1 MELVKTRHLLL
12 YKPLLIN
19 EGKIVLLFPI
29 YFCYFCF
36 RLADTV
42 NLRMLMK
49 KLYYKRNFILIVFV
63 LLAAVSTKLQAQLTV
78 DNVSMTPQQLVQ
90 NILIGQGVTV
100 SNVTFSGNSL
110 QFGSFTS
117 NGSNLGLNSGIVMS
131 SGYATVSAGPNDGS
145 TTSEPLGGVDAL
157 NPTPDANLFTLAAT
171 LNNPNPTLY
180 DAAVLEFDFVPTSD
194 SLTFKYVWGSDE
206 YTEFSSSPTFND
218 VFGFFLSGVSVPFP
232 QTNIALVPST
242 NLPVSILNIS
252 DLVNTQY
259 YVDNDYV
266 FLPTGTV
273 EYDGFTTVLTAR
285 AQVICGETYHIK
297 LAIADAGDGSYDSG
311 VFLEAGS
318 FSSIG
323 SVQILPDVSYSN
335 NDTVMYEGCGDA
347 NIAFIRSGDNTLAQ
361 NYTYTLSGTATNGV
375 DYNNLSGQITIPAGQ
390 DTAFITLNPVTDG
403 STEGQETLIIT
414 VTNTVCNNANVSSV
428 TIYIN
433 DVQPLTVDAGVDQ
446 STACTGGGNINL
458 NATPANG
465 VPTYTYSW
473 APTGDLTQGITVLPA
488 NTTTYTVT
496 VTDLCGNQATD
507 DVTVTVDL
515 PTVLTMTVSN
525 DTIICQNTIA
535 TISANPQGGNGNV
548 TLLWNTGEQSAT
560 IQVSPAATSI
570 YTVTA
575 TDACNQTV
583 TDAVTVTVEPNNA
596 AFDYFFTSNN
606 SVTFDNQ
613 SVGYDNLVW
622 WDFGDSTTS
631 TTFEPT
637 HIYTSPGTYIV
648 TLVVE
653 NSAGCIDTIQYSL
666 IVKPDFYFYIPN
678 SFTPNSDGINE
689 GFNGKGQGFE
699 VYSMSIYNR
708 WGQRIFQTNSL
719 TNGWDGKDAS
729 DKPAPIDTYVY
740 VVSLKITPDEDEI
753 IYRGKVSLIR

>member
-1 MELVKTRHLLL
+1 
-12 YKPLLIN
+12 
-19 EGKIVLLFPI
+19 
-29 YFCYFCF
+29 
-36 RLADTV
+36 
-42 NLRMLMK
+42 MK
-49 KLYYKRNFILIVFV
+49 KLYYPRNIILIIIVM
-63 LLAAVSTKLQAQLTV
+63 LTAGSIKLHAQLTV
-78 DNVSMTPQQLVQ
+78 DNTTLTPQQLVQ

-110 QFGSFTS
+110 QFGQFTS

-145 TTSEPLGGVDAL
+145 ATSEPMGGINSL
-157 NPTPDANLFTLAAT
+157 TPTPDPNLTTLAASIG
-171 LNNPNPTLY
+171 NPNPTLY
-180 DAAVLEFDFVPTSD
+180 DAAILEFDFVPTSD

-218 VFGFFLSGVSVPFP
+218 VFGFFLSGVTVPFP
-232 QTNIALVPST
+232 QTNIALVPGTSQ
-242 NLPVSILNIS
+242 PVSILNIS
-252 DLVNTQY
+252 DVVNTQY

-273 EYDGFTTVLTAR
+273 EYDGFTVVLTAR

-311 VFLEAGS
+311 VFLQAGS

-323 SVQILPDVSYSN
+323 SVQILPNVSYSS

-347 NIAFIRSGDNTLAQ
+347 TIAFIRSGDNTQAQ

-375 DYNNLSGQITIPAGQ
+375 DYNNLNGQITIPAGQ

-403 STEGQETLIIT
+403 SAEGQETLIIT
-414 VTNTVCNNANVSSV
+414 VTNTVCNNSNSSSV

-433 DVQPLTVDAGVDQ
+433 DVLPLTVNAGPDQ

-507 DVTVTVDL
+507 DVTVSVEL
-515 PTVLTMTVSN
+515 PAPLTMTVGN
-525 DTIICQNTIA
+525 DTIICQNTTA
-535 TISANPQGGNGNV
+535 TLIANPQGGNGTVNV
-548 TLLWNTGEQSAT
+548 VWSTGEQGNS
-560 IQVSPAATSI
+560 IQVSPMVTSI

-583 TDAVTVTVEPNNA
+583 TGDITVTVEPNNA

-606 SVTFDNQ
+606 AVTFDNQ
-613 SVGYDNLVW
+613 SIGYDNLVW

-631 TTFEPT
+631 TTFEPSHT
-637 HIYTSPGTYIV
+637 YTSPGTYVV

-653 NSAGCIDTIQYSL
+653 NSAGCLDTIQYSL
-666 IVKPDFYFYIPN
+666 VVRPDFYFYIPN

-699 VYSMSIYNR
+699 VYNMSIYNR

-719 TNGWDGKDAS
+719 TNGWLGLDAN
-729 DKPAPIDTYVY
+729 DNPVPIDTYVY
-740 VVSLKITPDEDEI
+740 VVSLRITPDEDEI